1 MTTLDPSAA
10 TILIAT
16 DSTSDAVLVKH
27 ILDAEFGKVFTTN
40 PDKTVDDFDRQRPD
54 VLVLAFN
61 ALEKSEH
68 YYLKIFRLSAAAHLH
83 PHRTVILCNS
93 DELR

>member
-1 MTTLDPSAA
+1 MITPGPSAA
-10 TILIAT
+10 TILIAADNAT
-16 DSTSDAVLVKH
+16 DAALVKH
-27 ILDAEFGKVFTTN
+27 ILDAEFGKVFTSTH

-68 YYLKIFRLSAAAHLH
+68 CYLRLFRLSAAVHLH
-83 PHRTVILCNS
+83 PHRTAPS
-93 DELR
+93 F